1 MKRAQMSSPD
11 QTQSTSQP
19 ASKRQKVDMD
29 ANGPNTQDDEGWTK
43 VEKRKAK
50 KQKKQAEGKL
60 GASAPKFM
68 YSKGEILKRR
78 DAVGI
83 NDIRELVLHL
93 AADGPPPS
101 WVRVEN
107 PRSVTKVVA
116 LLIPG
121 LTPDILGLPPL
132 PTSATA
138 NPNVPIAVPLP
149 PAMPSEDAAPGVHFI
164 SSTFTNACPTRA
176 PGDQTR
182 MHSVLNAFFQGPV
195 TGEEKKRRLTERLTS
210 ERAQEKSPLRYLLT
224 TEQMIENGYPMPS
237 YMSETFETPPGWVE
251 TKVASVDDSL
261 LSPATSDNPRI
272 YAMDCEMCMTEE
284 GKQLA
289 RVCLIDYASGIVV
302 YDQLVKP
309 GKPVVDYLTRWS
321 GITEEA
327 LKKATATFEDVQSH
341 ILSVL
346 SATPTPVLLG
356 HSLESDLNALKICH
370 PRCIDTAIIFHH
382 PRGRPLKPGL
392 AWLTK
397 KWCGREI
404 QNRGEGGHDPEE
416 DARACLDLLRK
427 KVENGPGF
435 GEFKVDM
442 ESIFERMSR
451 ARGGTVKSA
460 VVDHGNPSAWHGQ
473 KATTC
478 VACKTDDEVVD
489 GLIRAV
495 DSHQF
500 LFGRFTALADARGWI
515 TAKATGDEPAPAPP
529 PSTASSSSEPSPAEL
544 RPVLATLDA
553 QLHKLFAALPPRTA
567 LVLFTGHSD
576 PRRMSELNAR
586 KAAFESAL
594 RMGKNVEEL
603 GKECR
608 WTSADGRELEEEVEK
623 AKRGLLFLGIKGA

>member
-1 MKRAQMSSPD
+1 M
-11 QTQSTSQP
+11 
-19 ASKRQKVDMD
+19 
-29 ANGPNTQDDEGWTK
+29 E
-43 VEKRKAK
+43 
-50 KQKKQAEGKL
+50 QATT
-60 GASAPKFM
+60 PKFM
-68 YSKGEILKRR
+68 YAKGEILKRR

-83 NDIRELVLHL
+83 NDVRELVLHL

-107 PRSVTKVVA
+107 PRSITKVVA

-121 LTPDILGLPPL
+121 LTPDVLGLPPL
-132 PTSATA
+132 PTSATT
-138 NPNVPIAVPLP
+138 NPNIPIAVPLP
-149 PAMPSEDAAPGVHFI
+149 PAQSTEVGSSGVPFI
-164 SSTFTNACPTRA
+164 SSTFTYACPTRA

-210 ERAQEKSPLRYLLT
+210 ERAQEKSPIRYLLT
-224 TEQMIENGYPMPS
+224 AEQMIENGYPMPS
-237 YMSETFETPPGWVE
+237 YLAETFEKPEGWVE
-251 TKVASVDDSL
+251 TKVAAVDDSS
-261 LSPATSDNPRI
+261 LSPSSGDVPPI

-289 RVCLIDYASGIVV
+289 RVCLIDYKSGIVL

-327 LKKATATFEDVQSH
+327 LGKATATFEEVQSH

-416 DARACLDLLRK
+416 DARACLDLLKK

-451 ARGGTVKSA
+451 ARNGGVKTV

-478 VACKTDDEVVD
+478 VACKSDDEVLN
-489 GLIRAV
+489 GLADSIE
-495 DSHQF
+495 SHQF

-515 TAKATGDEPAPAPP
+515 TSKSDTAPDPAPTLAPP
-529 PSTASSSSEPSPAEL
+529 APEPTLEELAPILSTLNGQL
-544 RPVLATLDA
+544 R
-553 QLHKLFAALPPRTA
+553 QLYAALPPRTA
-567 LVLFTGHSD
+567 LVIFTGHSD
-576 PRRMSELNAR
+576 PRRMAELNAR
-586 KAAFESAL
+586 KVAFEGAL
-594 RMGKNVEEL
+594 RMGKSAEEI
-603 GKECR
+603 GKEGR

-623 AKRGLLFLGIKGA
+623 AKRGLLFLGIKSP